1 VSDVAGGPRS
11 SSPATIDPRIRARR
25 IAVQRDVG
33 HRRLRRLL
41 TALGLVAVVAGAW
54 GLTRTPLLDVDRL
67 EVRGAAN
74 TGTEAV
80 VAASTLHRGAAMV
93 TAPLGRAADGV
104 AALPWVQTVEV
115 HRRWPGTVIIEV
127 TERRPVAYV
136 PAPEGVILVDAERR
150 QLAYLAQPP
159 ADYVRLDVPAVRP
172 QVGELASA
180 TIRPVLDIAATVPKV
195 LAPRIVSLRP
205 ETDGSVSG
213 VVRLRDGAE
222 AAVLLGAPTQLGA
235 KWLALAAILDEADPA
250 RLAQIDLRVPGAPAL
265 TRR

>member
-1 VSDVAGGPRS
+1 MSDVVGGPRT

-41 TALGLVAVVAGAW
+41 AALGGVVVLAAAW

-67 EVRGAAN
+67 EVRGASN

-93 TAPLGRAADGV
+93 TAPLGRAADRISV
-104 AALPWVQTVEV
+104 LPWVQTVEV
-115 HRRWPGTVIIEV
+115 HRRWPGTVVIEV

-136 PAPEGVILVDAERR
+136 PAPDGVILLDAERR
-150 QLAYLAQPP
+150 QLAHVPSPP
-159 ADYVRLDVPAVRP
+159 AGYVRLDVPAVRP
-172 QVGELASA
+172 KVGEPASA
-180 TIRPVLDIAATVPKV
+180 TIGPVLDIAATIPKALV
-195 LAPRIVSLRP
+195 PRIVSLRP
-205 ETDGSVSG
+205 EGGGGVSG
-213 VVRLRDGAE
+213 TVRLRDGTE
-222 AAVLLGAPTQLGA
+222 AGVLLGGSTQMGA
-235 KWLALAAILDEADPA
+235 KWLALATILDEADPVG
-250 RLAQIDLRVPGAPAL
+250 LAQIDVRVPGAPAL